1 MNDDNGNIGIITQE
15 RIGEN
20 KKLDIGC
27 KLCGCIPKPDEWS
40 GKFREFALIVD
51 SIWFYPILFI
61 AFMAILFLFDI

>member
-15 RIGEN
+15 RNEEN

-40 GKFREFALIVD
+40 GQVEGVCID
-51 SIWFYPILFI
+51 CG
-61 AFMAILFLFDI
+61 